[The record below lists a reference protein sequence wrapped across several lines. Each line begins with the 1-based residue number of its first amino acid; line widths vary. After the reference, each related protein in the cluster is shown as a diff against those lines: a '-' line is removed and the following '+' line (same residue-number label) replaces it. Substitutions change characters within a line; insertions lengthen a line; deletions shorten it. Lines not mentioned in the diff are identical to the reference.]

1 MSFRARLTLFFV
13 LIVIVPMIS
22 VTVVI
27 FSLIDD
33 NEKGKSNAQV
43 VARLDVATKLAQE
56 AQDEATRAA
65 AAIGNDQQIATAL
78 RNGDRSAAQKRAD
91 QLVQSMRLTRLLI
104 YGTDHNAISNSGRDD
119 AIFPASLRLTA
130 DGKDVGTLQAS
141 VQTAPQFTR
150 LVNKLTDLGVVVRR
164 RGYVLSSTVPGV
176 DPKTLPQSRGTVKVG
191 DQDYRTLTIARRDF
205 RDGLLQL
212 SILRNDA
219 KTTSDVGN
227 SRTIVGG
234 ILLGFFLLAVAFA
247 LAVSR
252 SLQSQV
258 SSFLEAAKRLGGGD
272 FETKVPTT
280 GKDEFAAL
288 GQEFN
293 TMAEQLEARLD
304 ELRGE
309 RTRVERSMRRLGEA
323 VASNLDRDA
332 LLGIVVETAVDGV
345 GAQGGRASA
354 RDANGVLYERAA
366 TGRVQGLESVLAA
379 ADLQAAETGKASDVV
394 DGEASALAHP
404 LFGSDDGHGGGP
416 GVLGVVSVG
425 RIGQPFTPAD
435 RELFSYLAGQAAVS
449 LENVDLHE
457 TVQRQAVTDELT
469 GLANRLRFDEVL
481 DAEIERA
488 KRFPDQ
494 TLGLVLLDI
503 DNFKSVNDTHG
514 HQMGDEVL
522 RQVARVLRET
532 SREIDT
538 PSRYGGEE
546 LAVVL
551 PGTDI
556 EGAYDMAE
564 RVRAGIEQLEFPL
577 GEDDGSHNGTLRVTA
592 SFGAAAGSGPDSVDS
607 LVSAADG
614 ALYEAKRGG
623 KNMTVR
629 AGVG

>member
-43 VARLDVATKLAQE
+43 VARLEVATNLAQE

-78 RNGDRSAAQKRAD
+78 RKGDRSAAQKRAD
-91 QLVQSMRLTRLLI
+91 QLLGRLRLTRLLI
-104 YGTDHNAISNSGRDD
+104 YGTDHHAIANSGRDD
-119 AIFPASLRLTA
+119 AVFPASLRLTA
-130 DGKDVGTLQAS
+130 DGKDVGTLQVS
-141 VQTAPQFTR
+141 VQTAGQFTN
-150 LVNKLTDLGVVVRR
+150 LVKKLTALDVVVRR
-164 RGYVLSSTVPGV
+164 HGYLVSTTLPGG
-176 DPKTLPQSRGTVKVG
+176 DPKTLPDDNGTVHVG
-191 DQDYRTLTIARRDF
+191 KTKFRTATVSRRDF
-205 RDGLLQL
+205 RDGLLQ
-212 SILRNDA
+212 ITTLRNEA
-219 KTTSDVGN
+219 QTSSDVGN
-227 SRTIVGG
+227 SRTLVGA

-252 SLQSQV
+252 SLQAQV
-258 SSFLEAAKRLGGGD
+258 SSFLEAARRLGGGD

-280 GKDEFAAL
+280 GRDEFAAL

-293 TMAEQLEARLD
+293 TMAAQLEARLD
-304 ELRGE
+304 ELREE

-354 RDANGVLYERAA
+354 RDDGGVLYERAS
-366 TGRVQGLESVLAA
+366 TGRADGLESVLAA
-379 ADLQAAETGKASDVV
+379 ADFEASETGKPSEVN
-394 DGEASALAHP
+394 DGEASAIAHP
-404 LFGSDDGHGGGP
+404 LYGSDDGQGSGP

-425 RIGQPFTPAD
+425 RVGQPFTQAD

-449 LENVDLHE
+449 RENVDLHE
-457 TVQRQAVTDELT
+457 PVQRQAVTDELP

-488 KRFPDQ
+488 KRFPEQ
-494 TLGLVLLDI
+494 TVGLVLLDI